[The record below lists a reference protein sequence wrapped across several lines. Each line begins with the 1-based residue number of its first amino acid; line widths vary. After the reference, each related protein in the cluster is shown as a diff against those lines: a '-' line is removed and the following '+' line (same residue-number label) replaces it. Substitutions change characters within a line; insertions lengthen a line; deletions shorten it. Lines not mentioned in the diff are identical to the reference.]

1 MDFLNSI
8 DQAMN
13 KAKEVFD
20 VACKKTGEVV
30 NTQKQKFDVSSLENK
45 RAKDFEKLGS
55 LYFDLIKNEKIENE
69 IIAELVA

>member
-30 NTQKQKFDVSSLENK
+30 NTQKQ
-45 RAKDFEKLGS
+45 
-55 LYFDLIKNEKIENE
+55 
-69 IIAELVA
+69 